1 MEYLAIVGFVIFL
14 CLLLLVFFVSRYRRC
29 PSDKILVVYGKTGGE
44 QSARCYA
51 GGATFVWPVIQDYRY
66 LDLTPISIDVNLQ
79 DALSKQN
86 IRVSVPAQF
95 TVGVSNKPNL
105 MIAAAERLLGLDQ
118 PSIRALAH
126 DIIMGQMRLVIA
138 NMDIEEL
145 NTDRDK
151 FVESVYRNVG
161 NELNKIGLEL
171 INVNV
176 TDIQDESGYIQALG
190 REAAAKAINDAK
202 VKVANENRTGAIGQS
217 EAEQDQRVK
226 VADANSRA
234 EIGEAVASQQQ
245 RVKVADNL
253 SLAEIGEAEALQKQR
268 VSIAQANSVAEI
280 GEADASAIATEG
292 RNTASIKI
300 ANSNAARDIE
310 VAEADRK
317 ATAARK
323 VAAAKALQEAYVAEQ
338 AAETARAK
346 MELAKRQAD
355 EVVEADIEK
364 QKMVIAAQAEAER
377 QRETAKGEA
386 DAILA
391 KYMAQA
397 QGQEALL
404 TKQAEGFKKLVDASN
419 GDPQSAIGYLMIE
432 RLAELAQIQTSA
444 IKDLEI
450 DKVVVYDSG
459 SGTGVSN
466 FVQGLY
472 GMMPQLNDFL
482 EQSGMSLPE
491 ALVQNKDLDKSSGHN
506 KPLAAQIVKPQPK
519 QQEQKPKVQS
529 PNAPK
534 PPAGDK

>member
-1 MEYLAIVGFVIFL
+1 MSDFLILGGFFL
-14 CLLLLVFFVSRYRRC
+14 FVAFLLLIFFVSRYKRC
-29 PSDKILVVYGKTGGE
+29 PSDKILVVYGRTGGE
-44 QSARCYA
+44 QSAKCYA
-51 GGATFVWPVIQDYRY
+51 GGAAFVWPVIQDYRY

-105 MIAAAERLLGLDQ
+105 MLAAAERLLGLDR
-118 PSIRALAH
+118 PNVRSLAH

-161 NELNKIGLEL
+161 NELHKIGLEL

-190 REAAAKAINDAK
+190 KEAAAKAINEAK
-202 VKVANENRTGAIGQS
+202 VKVANEQRTGAIG
-217 EAEQDQRVK
+217 EAEAQQDQRTK

-234 EIGEAVASQQQ
+234 EIGEA
-245 RVKVADNL
+245 D
-253 SLAEIGEAEALQKQR
+253 
-268 VSIAQANSVAEI
+268 
-280 GEADASAIATEG
+280 ADAKATEG
-292 RNTASIKI
+292 KNTASIKI
-300 ANSNAARDIE
+300 ANSNALKDIE
-310 VAEADRK
+310 IAEAERK

-323 VAAAKALQEAYVAEQ
+323 VASAKALEEAYNAER
-338 AAETARAK
+338 ETEEARAK
-346 MELAKRQAD
+346 MELARKQAD
-355 EVVEADIEK
+355 EVVEAEIAK
-364 QKMVIAAQAEAER
+364 QKAVIDAQAEAER

-391 KYMAQA
+391 KYMAEA
-397 QGQEALL
+397 KGQEELL
-404 TKQAEGFKKLVDASN
+404 KKQAEGFMKLVKAAN
-419 GDPQSAIGYLMIE
+419 GDPQSAINYLMIDK
-432 RLAELAQIQTSA
+432 LAELTTIQTSA
-444 IKDLEI
+444 IKELDI

-459 SGTGVSN
+459 NGQGVGN

-482 EQSGMSLPE
+482 EQSGMSLPD
-491 ALVQNKDLDKSSGHN
+491 ALVGKNQKETAAIKGKVEESS
-506 KPLAAQIVKPQPK
+506 IVEDETK
-519 QQEQKPKVQS
+519 
-529 PNAPK
+529 
-534 PPAGDK
+534 

>member
-1 MEYLAIVGFVIFL
+1 MSTGFMI
-14 CLLLLVFFVSRYRRC
+14 LLGFLVFLSFLLIVVFLSRYKRC

-44 QSARCYA
+44 QSAKCYA
-51 GGATFVWPVIQDYRY
+51 GGATFVMPIFQDYRF

-95 TVGVSNKPNL
+95 TVGVSNKPHL
-105 MIAAAERLLGLDQ
+105 MIAAAERLLGLDR
-118 PSIRALAH
+118 PSIRSLAH

-151 FVESVYRNVG
+151 FVESVYTNVG
-161 NELNKIGLEL
+161 NELHKIGLEL

-190 REAAAKAINDAK
+190 KEAAAKAINDAK
-202 VKVANENRTGAIGQS
+202 VKVANEERVGAIGQA
-217 EAEQDQRVK
+217 EAQQEQRVK

-234 EIGEAVASQQQ
+234 EVGEAEANQKQ
-245 RVKVADNL
+245 RIKVADAN
-253 SLAEIGEAEALQKQR
+253 SLAEIGEAEANQKQR
-268 VSIAQANSVAEI
+268 VSVAEANSKAEI
-280 GEADASAIATEG
+280 GEADADAVATEG
-292 RNTASIKI
+292 KNTASIKI

-310 VAEADRK
+310 IAEADRR

-323 VAAAKALQEAYVAEQ
+323 VAAAKALEEAYNAEKE
-338 AAETARAK
+338 AEDARAK
-346 MELAKRQAD
+346 KELARKQAE
-355 EVVEADIEK
+355 EVVDADIEK
-364 QKMVIAAQAEAER
+364 QKAVIAAQAEAEK
-377 QRETAKGEA
+377 QREIAKGEA

-397 QGQEALL
+397 KGQEELL
-404 TKQAEGFKKLVDASN
+404 RKQAEGFQKLVEAAN
-419 GDPQSAIGYLMIE
+419 GDPQSAIGYLMLDKLTE
-432 RLAELAQIQTSA
+432 LAEIQTGA
-444 IKDLEI
+444 IKDLGI
-450 DKVVVYDSG
+450 DKVVVYDNG

-491 ALVQNKDLDKSSGHN
+491 ALVKKSELEVDEESDES
-506 KPLAAQIVKPQPK
+506 VK
-519 QQEQKPKVQS
+519 EAS
-529 PNAPK
+529 EE
-534 PPAGDK
+534 

>member
-1 MEYLAIVGFVIFL
+1 MQGQLFILLGFLVFVAV
-14 CLLLLVFFVSRYRRC
+14 LLLVFFVSRYKRC

-44 QSARCYA
+44 SSAKCYA
-51 GGATFVWPVIQDYRY
+51 GGATFVWPVIQDYRF

-105 MIAAAERLLGLDQ
+105 MIAAAERLLGLERPQ
-118 PSIRALAH
+118 VRSLAH

-151 FVESVYRNVG
+151 FVDSVYRNVG
-161 NELNKIGLEL
+161 NELHKIGLEL

-190 REAAAKAINDAK
+190 KEAAAKAINDAR
-202 VKVANENRTGAIGQS
+202 VKVANEERIGAIGQA
-217 EAEQDQRVK
+217 EAQQDQRTQVS
-226 VADANSRA
+226 DANSRA
-234 EIGEAVASQQQ
+234 EIGEAVANQQQ
-245 RVKVADNL
+245 RVKVAETT

-268 VSIAQANSVAEI
+268 VSIAEANSIAEI
-280 GEADASAIATEG
+280 GEADAFATAVEG
-292 RNTASIKI
+292 KNTAKIKV
-300 ANSNAARDIE
+300 ANSNAAKDIE

-323 VAAAKALQEAYVAEQ
+323 VASAKALQEAYMAEKN
-338 AAETARAK
+338 AEDARGQ
-346 MELAKRQAD
+346 MELSKRQAD

-364 QKMVIAAQAEAER
+364 QKAVIAAQAEAER
-377 QRETAKGEA
+377 QREIAKGEA
-386 DAILA
+386 DALLA

-404 TKQAEGFKKLVDASN
+404 SKQAEGFQKLVEAAN
-419 GDPQSAIGYLMIE
+419 GSPESAIGYLMIDK
-432 RLAELAQIQTSA
+432 LTELAKIQTGA
-444 IKDLEI
+444 IKDLDI
-450 DKVVVYDSG
+450 DKVVVYDNG
-459 SGTGVSN
+459 SGQGVTN

-482 EQSGMSLPE
+482 EQSGMSLPQ
-491 ALVQNKDLDKSSGHN
+491 ALVGKKEVE
-506 KPLAAQIVKPQPK
+506 A
-519 QQEQKPKVQS
+519 EEE
-529 PNAPK
+529 
-534 PPAGDK
+534 

>member
-1 MEYLAIVGFVIFL
+1 MTSQILIAVGFIFVVAFI
-14 CLLLLVFFVSRYRRC
+14 LLIFFVSRYKRC

-44 QSARCYA
+44 QSAKCYA
-51 GGATFVWPVIQDYRY
+51 GGAAFVWPVIQDYRY

-105 MIAAAERLLGLDQ
+105 MLAAAERLLGLDR
-118 PSIRALAH
+118 PSVRSLAH

-151 FVESVYRNVG
+151 FVDSVYMNVG
-161 NELNKIGLEL
+161 NELHKIGLEL

-190 REAAAKAINDAK
+190 KEAAAKAINDARI
-202 VKVANENRTGAIGQS
+202 KVANEERTGAIGQA
-217 EAEQDQRVK
+217 EAQQDRRTK

-234 EIGEAVASQQQ
+234 EVGEAMANQQQ
-245 RVKVADNL
+245 RIKVAEAN
-253 SLAEIGEAEALQKQR
+253 SMAEIGEAEANQLQR
-268 VSIAQANSVAEI
+268 ISVAEANSKAEV
-280 GEADASAIATEG
+280 GEADANALAIEG
-292 RNTASIKI
+292 KNTANIKV
-300 ANSNAARDIE
+300 ANSNALKDIE
-310 VAEADRK
+310 VAEAERK

-323 VAAAKALQEAYVAEQ
+323 VAAAKAMEEAYVAEK
-338 AAETARAK
+338 EKEDARAK
-346 MELAKRQAD
+346 MELSKRQAD
-355 EVVEADIEK
+355 EVVIADIEK
-364 QKMVIAAQAEAER
+364 QKAVIAAQAEAER
-377 QRETAKGEA
+377 RRETAKGEA
-386 DAILA
+386 DAVLA
-391 KYMAQA
+391 KYMAEA
-397 QGQEALL
+397 KGQEELL
-404 TKQAEGFKKLVDASN
+404 TKQAEGFQKLVEAAN
-419 GDPQSAIGYLMIE
+419 GDPKSAIGYLMIDK
-432 RLAELAQIQTSA
+432 LTELARIQTAA

-459 SGTGVSN
+459 NGQGVGN

-491 ALVQNKDLDKSSGHN
+491 ALVKNNGEDIEAVEVAPVKPNGQHKPNPPSKPNKDVD
-506 KPLAAQIVKPQPK
+506 
-519 QQEQKPKVQS
+519 
-529 PNAPK
+529 PK
-534 PPAGDK
+534 PTTPAK

>member
-1 MEYLAIVGFVIFL
+1 MEYLAIIGFVFIL
-14 CLLLLVFFVSRYRRC
+14 AILLLIFFISRYRRC

-44 QSARCYA
+44 QSAKCYA
-51 GGATFVWPVIQDYRY
+51 GGAAFVWPVIQDYRY

-95 TVGVSNKPNL
+95 TVGISNKPSL

-118 PSIRALAH
+118 PSIRSLAH

-151 FVESVYRNVG
+151 FVESVYTNVG

-190 REAAAKAINDAK
+190 QEAAAKAINDAK
-202 VKVANENRTGAIGQS
+202 VKVANEVRIGAIGQA
-217 EAEQDQRVK
+217 EAEQEQRVK

-234 EIGEAVASQQQ
+234 KVGEAIADQQQ
-245 RVKVADNL
+245 RTNVAKSI
-253 SLAEIGEAEALQKQR
+253 SLAEIGEAEALQNQR
-268 VSIAQANSVAEI
+268 IRVAEANSQAEI
-280 GEADASAIATEG
+280 GEADANAVAVAGKNE
-292 RNTASIKI
+292 ASIKI
-300 ANSNAARDIE
+300 ANSNAQKDIE
-310 VAEADRK
+310 VSEAERK

-323 VAAAKALQEAYVAEQ
+323 VAAAKALQEAYLAEESAEQ
-338 AAETARAK
+338 ARAK
-346 MELAKRQAD
+346 KELAKREAD

-364 QKMVIAAQAEAER
+364 QKAVIAAQAEAER
-377 QRETAKGEA
+377 QREIAKGEA
-386 DAILA
+386 DAVLA
-391 KYMAQA
+391 KYLAQA
-397 QGQEALL
+397 KGQEELL
-404 TKQAEGFKKLVDASN
+404 TKQAEGFQKLVDAAG
-419 GDPQSAIGYLMIE
+419 GDPQSAIGYLMIDKLTE
-432 RLAELAQIQTSA
+432 LAEIQTSA
-444 IKDLEI
+444 IKELGI

-491 ALVQNKDLDKSSGHN
+491 ALVSKKSKDDVIESDSDN
-506 KPLAAQIVKPQPK
+506 S
-519 QQEQKPKVQS
+519 EQ
-529 PNAPK
+529 A
-534 PPAGDK
+534 